1 MHQRLTADEVGHRGD
16 DGGHLIRAPTHPIT
30 QGLAAQGDPDPLEG
44 LLLAVEG
51 FVLGV
56 FLDHDIGHDGDVGLE
71 AVVRSLRHDH
81 ARVTARAG
89 HLGVNVLMYLVL
101 NRQLVERLA
110 DILSDLLEMGMPRTV
125 GTGGVLRIDRM
136 FDPPPGKVRRQGSS
150 AVWASLAF
158 GAFQLGASPRLF
170 GSGFGLLGLLLLRV
184 GRGLVRAFALP
195 DLLMR
200 LTGVLGDACLQ
211 FRRADL
217 LGARAEDA
225 AREERDPVF
234 EIPAHRLRV
243 PQPSFQGGGVI
254 CRSCQRFPQ
263 ALVLSRQGFR
273 GGLRAHAHSLSRKS
287 SWMGTTYTALG
298 GTCSWR
304 SRSPRLR
311 PWVWPTRVQLLAA

>member
-110 DILSDLLEMGMPRTV
+110 DILSDHTTPAAAPISR
-125 GTGGVLRIDRM
+125 
-136 FDPPPGKVRRQGSS
+136 
-150 AVWASLAF
+150 
-158 GAFQLGASPRLF
+158 
-170 GSGFGLLGLLLLRV
+170 
-184 GRGLVRAFALP
+184 
-195 DLLMR
+195 
-200 LTGVLGDACLQ
+200 
-211 FRRADL
+211 
-217 LGARAEDA
+217 ARA
-225 AREERDPVF
+225 
-234 EIPAHRLRV
+234 
-243 PQPSFQGGGVI
+243 
-254 CRSCQRFPQ
+254 RS
-263 ALVLSRQGFR
+263 
-273 GGLRAHAHSLSRKS
+273 
-287 SWMGTTYTALG
+287 
-298 GTCSWR
+298 
-304 SRSPRLR
+304 
-311 PWVWPTRVQLLAA
+311 